1 MLGPFAVYILIMEQS
16 MLTPIRLIAEL
27 LGWALI
33 LLLIFG
39 LILKYG
45 YYKE

>member
-1 MLGPFAVYILIMEQS
+1 MIVISI
-16 MLTPIRLIAEL
+16 IRLIAEL
-27 LGWALI
+27 LGWILI

-39 LILKYG
+39 FILKYG

>member
-1 MLGPFAVYILIMEQS
+1 MLGPFAVYILIMEQN
-16 MLTPIRLIAEL
+16 MITLIRLIAEL

-39 LILKYG
+39 IILKYG